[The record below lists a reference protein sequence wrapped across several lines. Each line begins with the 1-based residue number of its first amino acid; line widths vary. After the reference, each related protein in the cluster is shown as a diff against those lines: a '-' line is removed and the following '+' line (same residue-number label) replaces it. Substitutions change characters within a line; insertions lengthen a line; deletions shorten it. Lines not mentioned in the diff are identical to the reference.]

1 MTKICALTKKLIRYF
16 SNWSEQFDMKLSKNN
31 FGLKFYLRQSKHN
44 IEKFDGGKNVWLN
57 VWLNLEIYYSMI
69 LLLHSPTL

>member
-1 MTKICALTKKLIRYF
+1 
-16 SNWSEQFDMKLSKNN
+16 MKLSKKH

-44 IEKFDGGKNVWLN
+44 IEQFDGGKNVWLN
-57 VWLNLEIYYSMI
+57 VWLNLEIYYARI